1 MAKSINRARN
11 SKDAKNM
18 GQKAQISNE
27 VTTEK
32 RPALSGWPM
41 ILGWLAML
49 IFAFH
54 SSTHMVGAGDT
65 WVAMACGRHFINQG
79 VDTVEPFSANSHRPG
94 PKPADIRT
102 WPGWARWIAEKCDLE
117 TVKYWHPTG
126 WVNQNWLTHVIFYWL
141 THESPIADP
150 DTFPPSFNQL
160 VYWKIAIYIITVICV
175 YYTGR
180 ILGANPALS
189 AFFACAAMFVG
200 RSFFDVRPAG
210 FSNLMVAVFLLILVL
225 ATYRNILYIWLLV
238 PVVTFWCNVHGGY
251 IYAFI
256 MLVPFVGLNFL
267 TSFSKKRFVSIGLK
281 GIYHT
286 IAAGFVAFLATILF
300 NPFHLTN
307 LTHTFTISV
316 SEHAK
321 MWRTVNEWHPAFEWA
336 NPVGTSFPFLVLY
349 VLSIGLTLLWLLS
362 RLLKPRFLK
371 APRNELEAQ
380 KKMFTT
386 LSRILGCAAAVLI
399 CWVILISFS
408 LLSHDVVS
416 YLFCAA
422 FVGILLLSIYKNVHF
437 ISLIVLLT
445 LLALWTAGPKAGYNG
460 RYIYPFILLPGYVTL
475 HIFAS
480 LFSKNVKI
488 KPKNIIFAAATAVVA
503 LLLIVVIFN
512 PFNFLFNVGLK
523 FQSHLD
529 NGIISEELRQEFE
542 ENEAPLSQDVTVSL
556 EEAGSR
562 WLITDKSRKYYVR
575 KEERRLHISAS
586 PLWHIERLLHPHRL
600 RRMLRPIYER
610 NVEVTYAH
618 LFNTLYIVS
627 IASIIIWLMVPY
639 LRKLLAQVT
648 NKIDEELPADT
659 YELPKIDL
667 ALMAIAALTIYMA
680 IRSRRFIPVAA
691 FAACPVLAMFIDQM
705 IRTISA
711 ARNFHKQNRLTVSPV
726 PRALQSFFTIAGA
739 AAVLM
744 FGTGWG
750 LKFKRVYLDG
760 WPTDTKLNS
769 VFMRM
774 TASDAKPFYALKFIR
789 DNKVGGKIFNYWT
802 EGGFIAYGQ
811 QPDPNTGRTP
821 LQLFMDGRAQAAY
834 EPAAYKLWS
843 DIMSGGPTVYEAK
856 VRQRTLKLEDYKK
869 IGDWIDKQLKRYK
882 VWVVLMPT
890 GQFETSFVKG
900 LENNTDWPVVFFN
913 DKQKMFVD
921 RTTPQGKQLFE
932 GVFTGKTRYP
942 DYFSQYLVKSYCWY
956 TFIQGKDTKKQA
968 LDFAIEAFN
977 LSQSQAPMRQI
988 LFATR
993 YPELRPHA
1001 EAEAKKYFDDFAEK
1015 RALWAKQHG
1024 YHHRIAAVL
1033 NVGSYFRELARRQK
1047 NTELVR
1053 SYEAKMNEYHNERR
1067 QLLKRKRW

>member
-1 MAKSINRARN
+1 MAEEIETK
-11 SKDAKNM
+11 
-18 GQKAQISNE
+18 
-27 VTTEK
+27 K

-41 ILGWLAML
+41 ILAWLAML

-54 SSTHMVGAGDT
+54 ASTHMVGAGDT

-94 PKPADIRT
+94 PTSAEIKS
-102 WPGWARWIAEKCDLE
+102 WPGWAQSIAGKFDLK

-141 THESPIADP
+141 THESPFADP

-160 VYWKIAIYIITVICV
+160 VYWKIIIYILTVICV

-189 AFFACAAMFVG
+189 AFFACFAMFVG

-210 FSNLMVAVFLLILVL
+210 FSNLLVAVFLLILVL
-225 ATYRNILYIWLLV
+225 TTYRNILYIWLIV

-256 MLVPFVGLNFL
+256 MLVPFVVLNLL
-267 TSFSKKRFVSIGLK
+267 TSFSKRRFVSIGLK

-286 IAAGFVAFLATILF
+286 IAAGFVAFIATIVF

-321 MWRTVNEWHPAFEWA
+321 MWRTVNEWHPAFNWS
-336 NPVGTSFPFLVLY
+336 NPVGTSFPFLVLF
-349 VLSIGLTLLWLLS
+349 VLSIGLTLLWLFS

-371 APRNELEAQ
+371 APRNEFEAQ
-380 KKMFTT
+380 KKLFTT
-386 LSRILGCAAAVLI
+386 LSRIIGCAAAVLI
-399 CWVILISFS
+399 CWVILITFS
-408 LLSHDVVS
+408 LLNLSAVD
-416 YLFCAA
+416 FIICAA
-422 FVGILLLSIYKNVHF
+422 FVGVLLLSIYKNVHF
-437 ISLIVLLT
+437 ISLIIPLT
-445 LLALWTAGPKAGYNG
+445 LLALWASNAKAGYNG
-460 RYIYPFILLPGYVTL
+460 RYIYPFVLLPAYVTL

-488 KPKNIIFAAATAVVA
+488 EQKNIIFAAATAVVA

-575 KEERRLHISAS
+575 KEQRRLHISAS

-600 RRMLRPIYER
+600 HRMLRPVYER
-610 NVEVTYAH
+610 NVEVTYTN

-639 LRKLLAQVT
+639 LRKLFTQVT
-648 NKIDEELPADT
+648 NKIDIEHRASSIEHR
-659 YELPKIDL
+659 EFQLPKIDL
-667 ALMAIAALTIYMA
+667 ALIVVAALTIYMA
-680 IRSRRFIPVAA
+680 VRSRRFIPIAA
-691 FAACPVLAMFIDQM
+691 FAACPILAMLIDQM
-705 IRTISA
+705 VRTISA
-711 ARNFHKQNRLTVSPV
+711 ARNFHNQNRLTVSPMPQV
-726 PRALQSFFTIAGA
+726 LQLFFIVVGA
-739 AAVLM
+739 AAVLI

-750 LKFKRVYLDG
+750 LKFKRVYLDA

-769 VFMRM
+769 AFMRM
-774 TASDAKPFYALKFIR
+774 TASDAKPFYACKFIR
-789 DNKVGGKIFNYWT
+789 DNKIEGKIFNYWT

-811 QPDPNTGRTP
+811 HPDPNTGRTP

-843 DIMSGGPTVYEAK
+843 DIMSGGPTFYAANQKAK
-856 VRQRTLKLEDYKK
+856 LTGRTVQQILTRDDYIK
-869 IGDWIDKQLKRYK
+869 IGTWIDKQLKSHK

-890 GQFETSFVKG
+890 GQFETLFVKRI
-900 LENNTDWPVVFFN
+900 EQNPDWPVVFFN
-913 DKQKMFVD
+913 DKQKLFVD
-921 RTTPQGKQLFE
+921 RTTPKGKQLFE
-932 GVFTGKTRYP
+932 GIFNGKTRYP
-942 DYFSQYLVKSYCWY
+942 DDFSRSLVLAHNLFLFYSNDK
-956 TFIQGKDTKKQA
+956 TGRKQA
-968 LDFAIEAFN
+968 LDLAINAFKLN
-977 LSQSQAPMRQI
+977 QSQAPIREIM
-988 LFATR
+988 FATR
-993 YPELRPHA
+993 FPELRPRA
-1001 EAEAKKYFDDFAEK
+1001 EAFAKKYFDDFAK
-1015 RALWAKQHG
+1015 NKDIWAKQHS
-1024 YHHRIAAVL
+1024 YHHRIAAAL
-1033 NVGSYFRELARRQK
+1033 NVCSYFQELARRQK
-1047 NTELVR
+1047 DTKLMQSYADKR
-1053 SYEAKMNEYHNERR
+1053 SEYHSERKE
-1067 QLLKRKRW
+1067 LLKRKRW